1 MNAPDT
7 SLNLAVL
14 LEELACTSVVIFA
27 VDGDDLFVAASA
39 PRDPGVAESLRIPL
53 GFGIAGQVGRTGRPM
68 HIDSDSPR
76 NPVHR
81 RLVGLR
87 PGASASRI
95 CVPIPGLYGEI
106 VGVLAAYRD
115 TDRPFT
121 GTELA
126 RATELASPLGLRMH
140 TEQLWR
146 AVGRHRAERD
156 RLIAAAISAQED
168 ERRRIAFDLHDGVTT
183 VLASLGFHLNA
194 AELALREG
202 GGIPDAVAQIGAA
215 RQLGDLAYQQTR
227 AAITGLHSL
236 VLGELGLVA
245 ALESLIQGVAPEA
258 GAEVE
263 LLSDAPE
270 ELARVPAHAAS
281 ALFRIAQEALSNAV
295 RHARAQRIVL
305 SLRCTDD
312 EVILACADDGTGFD
326 PQASRTKGATGSEP
340 DRARFGLSSIEQRA
354 ALLGAEL
361 RLESTLGR
369 GTRVIV
375 ELPLEF
381 PRE

>member
-1 MNAPDT
+1 MNAPALPQD
-7 SLNLAVL
+7 LEVL
-14 LEELACTSVVIFA
+14 VDELACTSLVIFA
-27 VDGDDLFVAASA
+27 VDGDDLFVAASW

-53 GFGIAGQVGRTGRPM
+53 GFGIAGQVARTGRPM
-68 HIDSDSPR
+68 HIDHDSPR

-81 RLVGLR
+81 RLVGLG

-95 CVPIPGLYGEI
+95 CAPIPGLYGEI
-106 VGVLAAYRD
+106 VGVLAAYRA

-202 GGIPDAVAQIGAA
+202 DGNPDAGAQIAAA
-215 RQLGDLAYQQTR
+215 RHLADLAYQQTR

-245 ALESLIQGVAPEA
+245 ALESLIQGVAPES

-263 LLSDAPE
+263 LLTDPSED
-270 ELARVPAHAAS
+270 LARVPAHAAS

-295 RHARAQRIVL
+295 RHSRAERIVL
-305 SLRCTDD
+305 SLRCADD
-312 EVILACADDGTGFD
+312 DLILACADDGAGFD
-326 PQASRTKGATGSEP
+326 PEATRIE
-340 DRARFGLSSIEQRA
+340 RAAPSDPGRGHFGLSSIEQRA

-361 RLESTLGR
+361 RLESTPGR

-375 ELPLEF
+375 ELPLDLPGE
-381 PRE
+381 